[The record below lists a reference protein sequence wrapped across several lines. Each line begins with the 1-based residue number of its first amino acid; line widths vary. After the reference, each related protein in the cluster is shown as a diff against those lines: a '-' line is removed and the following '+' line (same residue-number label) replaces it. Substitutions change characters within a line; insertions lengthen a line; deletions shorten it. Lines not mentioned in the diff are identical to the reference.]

1 MVLSF
6 QSHVYIYIALSYLYS
21 FILWGIKEIMIVIII
36 MIIIIMIIIILLID
50 YWREI
55 KYWWTPIFLFSL
67 KYHYTSPFQLFRNIT
82 EFMSSPNDGEK
93 DTLTRSNSV

>member
-21 FILWGIKEIMIVIII
+21 FILWGIKEIMIVFI

-55 KYWWTPIFLFSL
+55 KYWWTPIFLFF
-67 KYHYTSPFQLFRNIT
+67 HWNIIILRHFNCF
-82 EFMSSPNDGEK
+82 EI
-93 DTLTRSNSV
+93 